1 MFYSCIYILCSLF
14 SVNVAGLVVGL
25 TFGVIFLLCI
35 VGVPICIGVV
45 ICYTTNKSSQ
55 RPLQTRVVATTPA
68 TGPTVVTSN
77 QTTSMTNPNLYAQP
91 QYPQQPQPPVLY
103 TQPQYPQQPAYKD
116 AQLSFQEA
124 PPSYDAVTTAANTT
138 QQIPLVICLLI
149 NTCGWNKCPYYA
161 NTYIYL
167 IAWDIGQYGK
177 LLHECVRYCP
187 SRRRG

>member
-1 MFYSCIYILCSLF
+1 MKCFYSCIYILCSLF

-45 ICYTTNKSSQ
+45 ICYTTNKSSH
-55 RPLQTRVVATTPA
+55 RPLRTHVVATTPA
-68 TGPTVVTSN
+68 TGATVVTSN
-77 QTTSMTNPNLYAQP
+77 QTTSTANPNLYAQP

-103 TQPQYPQQPAYKD
+103 SQPQYPQQPQQPVYKD

-138 QQIPLVICLLI
+138 QQIPLVICLLFKVHVVGTSVHI
-149 NTCGWNKCPYYA
+149 MQIHIHVDMY
-161 NTYIYL
+161 
-167 IAWDIGQYGK
+167 
-177 LLHECVRYCP
+177 CV
-187 SRRRG
+187 S